1 MLINRIFS
9 NVVEGFFIPYRIISL
24 VLQKSGNLKSQ
35 IELTKKST
43 YLIKEVIMKTI
54 AICRFSGIL

>member
-1 MLINRIFS
+1 MLKIHRIFS

-35 IELTKKST
+35 IEITKKST
-43 YLIKEVIMKTI
+43 YLIGSNKEDR
-54 AICRFSGIL
+54 CDLQFPGFQ